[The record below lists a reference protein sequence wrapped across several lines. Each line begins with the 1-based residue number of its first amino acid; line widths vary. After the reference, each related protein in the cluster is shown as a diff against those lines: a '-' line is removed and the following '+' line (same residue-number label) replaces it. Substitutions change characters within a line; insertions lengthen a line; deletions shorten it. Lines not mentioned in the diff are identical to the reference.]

1 MTELNSTIRRF
12 LTVSA
17 VALALPMSAWAQQAA
32 GSAPAAPAQ
41 DARAPMQQRQHGH
54 HGHHGRMD
62 GGMRGD
68 HLFMLRG
75 LDLSSAQKDQAKALF
90 DAQRQAMQDKR
101 QAVREARDALH
112 QLVVSGKYSPERAA
126 ELAKDIAQKETAQM
140 LFMAEQG
147 NKLVQILTPEQR
159 TRLQTRMQEKG
170 AAHGG
175 RR

>member
-32 GSAPAAPAQ
+32 GSAPSAPAQ
-41 DARAPMQQRQHGH
+41 DAPAQQRQHGH

-90 DAQRQAMQDKR
+90 EAQRQAMQDKR

-147 NKLVQILTPEQR
+147 NKLMQILTPEQR